1 LLNYDYKYKERTGK
15 EADEASLRHYSS
27 TLWRNLGKLLKSLVR
42 ICSLLVKMKIMD
54 MQGTYQNANNYT
66 VKHGALH

>member
-1 LLNYDYKYKERTGK
+1 
-15 EADEASLRHYSS
+15 
-27 TLWRNLGKLLKSLVR
+27 
-42 ICSLLVKMKIMD
+42 MKIMD